1 MDTFLAILLLL
12 AVVAVLG
19 ALLERTH
26 RRTEHLSRTPFGAD
40 LEGDRDITR
49 TLAEID
55 AVRAR
60 QGRAPSRRASRRHSS
75 PKSSRHHPEGRSGRS
90 HLRPI

>member
-1 MDTFLAILLLL
+1 MDTLLPLL
-12 AVVAVLG
+12 FSIAAVAGLWS
-19 ALLERTH
+19 LLERTH

-49 TLAEID
+49 TLAEIE

-60 QGRAPSRRASRRHSS
+60 QPRLAPRRGPASSTGRAPRQGSEN
-75 PKSSRHHPEGRSGRS
+75 HPGAS
-90 HLRPI
+90 HLRAV